1 MLERQQVYVLWCMK
15 EERVKRLRNQKL
27 GKLPG
32 GMKGFE
38 AGPGCGFRVGPS
50 YIPSAWSDCVV

>member
-1 MLERQQVYVLWCMK
+1 MLEKQKVYVLWCMK
-15 EERVKRLRNQKL
+15 EERVKRLLNQKL

-50 YIPSAWSDCVV
+50 